1 MKELKRLINYAL
13 YFKGWFAL
21 GIILMIL
28 MVGFELLGPV
38 IAMIIL
44 DRHIQGGEGQ
54 IEMLPI
60 YQLLAVFLGT
70 NLLYAIFSY
79 FQEVVLQNSGA
90 LVVQKIRNDVF
101 QHVQKLPIRYFDD
114 LPAGKVVARI
124 TNDTESILHMF
135 SIVLPM
141 FLVSTLTIGAITVV
155 TLFINIWT
163 GLVMLLFV
171 PIIIVWMILYRKYSN
186 DYNHMRRERNS
197 DINAMINESISGMP
211 IIQVFNREEQIT
223 REFEALNN
231 DYLKSTG
238 SLIKLESATGQNL
251 MGTLRSLLF
260 AVMVYIFASSFLDAS
275 TALSVG
281 TMYILVDYVTRF
293 FNPLF
298 NIIGELD
305 IYEQARVAAVKV
317 FELLDAEIEAEQEEN
332 LGSFTGHIAF
342 KEVSFSYDD
351 KHTVLKDISIDVSP
365 GETVALVGH
374 TGSGKSSIINLLMRF
389 YDPVKGKI
397 LFDGKDTRE
406 FSKQSLRQH
415 MSIVLQDP
423 FIYSGS
429 LLFNL
434 RMNNEEIS
442 EEEARQALLSV
453 GGAEMLSR
461 MNDDMH
467 TELTERGSTLSLGE
481 RQLISFARAM
491 VFNPKVLVLDEATSN
506 IDSETEQMI
515 QHAMKVVS
523 ANRTTFIIA
532 HRLSTIQHAGQI
544 LLLDSGRIV
553 EKGNHEELLASG
565 KEYAKMYTMQ
575 LGQPKAMNA

>member
-171 PIIIVWMILYRKYSN
+171 PIIIIWMVLYRKYSN
-186 DYNHMRRERNS
+186 DFNHTRRERNS

-317 FELLDAEIEAEQEEN
+317 FELLDAEIEVEQEEN

-397 LFDGKDTRE
+397 LFDGKDTRK

-453 GGAEMLSR
+453 GGGEMLSR
-461 MNDDMH
+461 MNNDMH

-532 HRLSTIQHAGQI
+532 HRLSTIQHADQI

-553 EKGNHEELLASG
+553 EKGNHEELIASG